1 MHPSISERARI
12 AGVVRLSVAIT
23 ALAAILIAV
32 AGSSARTQDAEP
44 FLDAADHPAINYRSG
59 PTSDRVGQLAARLA
73 AGAQTLEY
81 DNKTGYLPS
90 LLRALEVPIAS
101 QLAVFSKTSL
111 QQSLIQ
117 PQNPRAIYFNDAV
130 SVAWPRGGFIEITA
144 EDPRQGVVFYVM
156 PQGQIG
162 PPAIIRRNDC
172 LSCHNSYGTLGV
184 PGLFQRS
191 VVTGPRGEG
200 MPFLGNYLVDDRTP
214 LEERWAGWF
223 VTGSSGTG
231 RHLGNQ
237 TPPLTREVDTQVPPR
252 ATAAA
257 SFAEALDGYLSPQS
271 DIVAH
276 LVFDHQLR
284 VVNLLTRTGWGV
296 RLAQADRRDVTST
309 ANALARELVDALLF
323 VDEAPLPAGIA
334 GDSAFADTFT
344 RRGPV
349 DARGRSLRTFDL
361 HGRLMRF
368 PCSFMVYADAF
379 DALPQPALDAVYRRL
394 WAVLS
399 GEDNNARYARLTPAD
414 RRAVVEILR
423 DTKKGLPEYFKQP

>member
-1 MHPSISERARI
+1 MTR
-12 AGVVRLSVAIT
+12 RLSVAIA
-23 ALAAILIAV
+23 ALAAILFAV
-32 AGSSARTQDAEP
+32 AAGAARVQDAEP
-44 FLDAADHPAINYRSG
+44 FLDAADHPAINYRNG
-59 PTSDRVGQLAARLA
+59 PTTDRVAQLAARLA
-73 AGAQTLEY
+73 AGTETFQY
-81 DNKTGYLPS
+81 DDHTGYLPS
-90 LLRALEVPIAS
+90 LLHALDVPVAS

-111 QQSLIQ
+111 QQSIIR
-117 PQNPRAIYFNDAV
+117 PQNPRAIYFNDSV
-130 SVAWPRGGFIEITA
+130 TVAWPRGGFIEITA

-214 LEERWAGWF
+214 FEERWAGWF
-223 VTGSSGTG
+223 ITGSSGAG

-237 TPPLTREVDTQVPPR
+237 TPPATRDVDVQVPAR
-252 ATAAA
+252 ATSAA
-257 SFAEALDGYLSPQS
+257 SFPEALDGYLSHES

-284 VVNLLTRTGWGV
+284 VVNLLTRAGWGV
-296 RLAQADRRDVTST
+296 RLADADGRDVRAT
-309 ANALARELVDALLF
+309 ANTLARELVDALLF

-334 GDSAFADTFT
+334 GSGAFADAFT

-349 DARGRSLRTFDL
+349 DRQGRSLRAFDL
-361 HGRLMRF
+361 RARLMRF
-368 PCSFMVYADAF
+368 PCSFMVYAEAF
-379 DALPQPALDAVYRRL
+379 DALPPPALDAVYRRM
-394 WAVLS
+394 WTVLS
-399 GEDNNARYARLTPAD
+399 GEDKASRYARLTPAD

-423 DTKKGLPEYFKQP
+423 ETKRGLPEYFKQPVS